1 MDIYKLRG
9 SVFKS
14 ETGQHGP
21 RLVGGQDRC
30 SGRDEVLHGDRW
42 GTLCDVYFGLEAAS
56 MIYEHL
62 QCGAV
67 KNIMRGAPF
76 GKGTGPVWK
85 ENYRCGGSESRL
97 WQCPLSSVFDFSC
110 SHGNEANVICS
121 GHKQLRLSDGA
132 SRCAGRLEIY
142 YSGTWGSVCDDSW
155 DLTDAEVVC
164 KQLGCGNALQLPFP
178 APSGPGTGTIWLDEL
193 DCSGNESSIWQCPHA
208 LWGKHDC
215 NHKEDVEIMC
225 SEHKEIRLV
234 NGKHRCEGSVEVF
247 YNGTWGT
254 VCSDK
259 LENRDAD
266 VICKQL
272 ECGTADFI
280 DYDAK
285 SFGMGTGH
293 IWLDEIECLSHETTL
308 WQCQGDP
315 WGEHNCEH
323 REDAGIVCSGQ
334 ILRLAGGDTKCSG
347 RVAILCN
354 NTWGTVC
361 DESWD
366 MNDAR
371 VVCRQMDFSPPLL
384 ATGGAAF
391 GQDSAT
397 INTLNQIEYYS
408 SHSLGDTDPG
418 SAYPEDECS
427 NMQGMSKFT
436 FHHLVSD
443 LHSVISEIPKQI
455 NY

>member
-1 MDIYKLRG
+1 MADKGPQSSLEGPPKMNNEMKLARGIKMKKNKFDSCTKGTPAIRSTIGPLQTESEDIVNDCDNFAHTVNNYLPEH
-9 SVFKS
+9 S
-14 ETGQHGP
+14 
-21 RLVGGQDRC
+21 LGQDAGKRTTNADC
-30 SGRDEVLHGDRW
+30 SASCLTVLSIRSVTPF
-42 GTLCDVYFGLEAAS
+42 TLAPEKQSGKDNIPLHYFL
-56 MIYEHL
+56 
-62 QCGAV
+62 
-67 KNIMRGAPF
+67 
-76 GKGTGPVWK
+76 
-85 ENYRCGGSESRL
+85 
-97 WQCPLSSVFDFSC
+97 
-110 SHGNEANVICS
+110 S
-121 GHKQLRLSDGA
+121 GHKQLSLSDGG

-142 YSGTWGSVCDDSW
+142 YSGIWGSVCDDTW
-155 DLTDAEVVC
+155 DLTDAEVVG

-178 APSGPGTGTIWLDEL
+178 AASGPGTGTIWLDEL

-208 LWGKHDC
+208 LWGNHDC

-225 SEHKEIRLV
+225 SEHKELRLV
-234 NGKHRCEGSVEVF
+234 NGKHRCEGRVEVF

-315 WGEHNCEH
+315 WGQHNCEH
-323 REDAGIVCSGQ
+323 REDAGIVCSDP
-334 ILRLAGGDTKCSG
+334 L
-347 RVAILCN
+347 
-354 NTWGTVC
+354 
-361 DESWD
+361 
-366 MNDAR
+366 
-371 VVCRQMDFSPPLL
+371 FSPTSSTSTPE
-384 ATGGAAF
+384 
-391 GQDSAT
+391 DSAT

-418 SAYPEDECS
+418 SVHPEDECS
-427 NMQGMSKFT
+427 NIQGM
-436 FHHLVSD
+436 
-443 LHSVISEIPKQI
+443 
-455 NY
+455 